1 MKETVLITDWSK
13 EGIGFVLLRK
23 HCTCPA
29 KSDPLCCDE
38 GWKPAYCN
46 SRTLAPEEA
55 NYAPIEGE
63 GLGVTWALKKARL
76 FLLGH
81 PKFTIYVDHKP
92 LVRIFGSK
100 PLADIENV
108 RLQKQKE
115 KLLAYNFDIK
125 YLEGTKNH
133 VNTFSR
139 YPVSQPDPDDLME
152 AKDLNAIAVN
162 NLTIATSMLS
172 ITIDALKQHA
182 ESDNQYQKLLVKIR
196 QRTFAE
202 TYILEEPLV
211 KEFYKIRDRLRITDD
226 LITYSFD
233 DNNERI
239 VIPKQLR
246 PQMITNLHAAN
257 QGSTSMLEVVLLT
270 RYGS

>member
-13 EGIGFVLLRK
+13 EGIGFVLLQK

-46 SRTLAPEEA
+46 SRTLALEEA

-108 RLQKQKE
+108 CLQKQKQ

-139 YPVSQPDPDDLME
+139 YPVSQPDPDDLM
-152 AKDLNAIAVN
+152 DLNAIAVN

-172 ITIDALKQHA
+172 IAIDALKQHA

-233 DNNERI
+233 DNNETT
-239 VIPKQLR
+239 P
-246 PQMITNLHAAN
+246 AAN
-257 QGSTSMLEVVLLT
+257 DNKPSCCKPRINIYVGSCTEVILLA